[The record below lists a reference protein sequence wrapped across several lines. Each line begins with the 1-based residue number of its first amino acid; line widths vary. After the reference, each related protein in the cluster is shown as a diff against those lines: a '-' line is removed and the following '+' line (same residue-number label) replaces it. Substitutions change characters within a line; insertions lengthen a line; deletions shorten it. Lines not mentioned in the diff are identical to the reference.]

1 MPVESSGIR
10 IFCID
15 NDSSYRQSLTGMC
28 YFLTCVSQ
36 QYRPQAFP
44 LIAGGYS
51 KSPDQSDRYW
61 IFRKLL
67 GKGLR

>member
-1 MPVESSGIR
+1 MPVESSCTG

-28 YFLTCVSQ
+28 YFLTSVSQ
-36 QYRPQAFP
+36 QYRTQAFP
-44 LIAGGYS
+44 LITGRYS
-51 KSPDQSDRYW
+51 KSPDQSDWYG

-67 GKGLR
+67 G